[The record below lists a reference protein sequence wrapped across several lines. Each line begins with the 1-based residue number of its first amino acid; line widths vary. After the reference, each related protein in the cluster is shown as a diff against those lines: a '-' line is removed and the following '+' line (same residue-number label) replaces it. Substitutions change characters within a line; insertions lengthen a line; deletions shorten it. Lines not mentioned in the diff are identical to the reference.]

1 MIPDTFT
8 IISQLL
14 ETLRNPSLSFGDF
27 QKNAELIKRGLDF
40 MVADKKTEAVQ
51 N

>member
-1 MIPDTFT
+1 MNQDTFDT
-8 IISQLL
+8 ISQLL
-14 ETLRNPSLSFGDF
+14 ETLTNPALSFGDF

-40 MVADKKTEAVQ
+40 MIADKKTEAVQ